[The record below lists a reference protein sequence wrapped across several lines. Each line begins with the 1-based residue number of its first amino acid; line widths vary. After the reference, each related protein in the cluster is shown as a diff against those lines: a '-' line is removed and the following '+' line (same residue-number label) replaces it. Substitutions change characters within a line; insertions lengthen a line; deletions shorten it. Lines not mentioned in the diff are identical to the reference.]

1 MNNEYKIL
9 EIFDSID
16 YANLALTNHQNYI
29 NAKPFPHIVFDN
41 FLPLELADLISEQY
55 ANFENS
61 NSKWKFH
68 NNENTKRYFLE
79 DITSFS
85 LPLKLFASSIN
96 GRSFLSFLE
105 TLTSMD
111 HIIPDPYFIGG
122 GAMLTASGGYLKV
135 HIDFNFHHKLQSW
148 RKLNALFYLNKKW
161 KKEWKGNLELWS
173 TDGEK
178 KIKEI
183 EPIFNRVVIFNTSES
198 YHGQPEPISCPKDE
212 YRKVF
217 SAFYYSSVSDA
228 KNLPEPHFT
237 KYNIKHSPY
246 SKQIL
251 EDYKKK
257 RE

>member
-1 MNNEYKIL
+1 MNNQYKIL
-9 EIFDSID
+9 EIFESSY
-16 YANLALTNHQNYI
+16 YAKLAVKNNQKYI
-29 NAKPFPHIVFDN
+29 NEKPFPHIIFDN
-41 FLPLELADLISEQY
+41 FLPPKLADLIGEQY
-55 ANFENS
+55 ENFDK
-61 NSKWKFH
+61 SKSKGKYH
-68 NNENTKRYFLE
+68 NNKNTQRYLHE

-105 TLTSMD
+105 TLTSIN

-122 GAMLTASGGYLKV
+122 GACLTSKGGYLKV

-173 TDGEK
+173 TNGK
-178 KIKEI
+178 KKVKEI
-183 EPIFNRVVIFNTSES
+183 EPKFNRVVIFNTTSLS
-198 YHGQPEPISCPKDE
+198 YHGQPEPINCPTNE

-217 SAFYYSSVSDA
+217 SAFFYSSHADT
-228 KNLPEPHFT
+228 KNLEDPHFT
-237 KYNIKHSPY
+237 KYNIEQSPY

-257 RE
+257 